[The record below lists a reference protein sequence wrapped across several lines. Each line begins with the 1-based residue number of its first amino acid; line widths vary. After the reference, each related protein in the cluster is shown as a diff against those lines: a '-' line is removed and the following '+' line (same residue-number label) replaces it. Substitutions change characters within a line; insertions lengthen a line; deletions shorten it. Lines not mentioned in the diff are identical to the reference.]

1 MGGLI
6 RSKEELNERFF
17 NTNRAALRDQVGA
30 NDDFGRSDLWRRHGP
45 SWKTSDSARNY
56 YAGPCRN

>member
-30 NDDFGRSDLWRRHGP
+30 NDDFGRSDLWRRHGKRAALP
-45 SWKTSDSARNY
+45 GIITPGP
-56 YAGPCRN
+56 AGIKD